1 MIDTLEIYRNT
12 FYKQGDFVVL
22 IRNGDITATIHF
34 LPLCKKW
41 FKTATNLMQMN
52 NIMSR
57 DDVLCLYQKENS

>member
-52 NIMSR
+52 I
-57 DDVLCLYQKENS
+57 